1 MPERKRFSVDVFP
14 KLRLSWKRKS
24 WKFWSPPTN
33 DIPLRNMRCAL
44 GRQKM
49 NALMVFL
56 EMSIVFWLPKKKIC
70 ILKEHFKQRGVARIF
85 GPAECKTKARGRAVS
100 LNRQRRIFLR
110 ETLIDRFWISNLRA
124 PLDRV
129 CRSYLHQ
136 GGPLTKRLWVGR
148 KPQQIKS

>member
-1 MPERKRFSVDVFP
+1 MPDRKRFSVDVFP

-44 GRQKM
+44 GRQKYTDG
-49 NALMVFL
+49 FL
-56 EMSIVFWLPKKKIC
+56 EMSILFWLPKKKIC

-100 LNRQRRIFLR
+100 SNRQRRIFC
-110 ETLIDRFWISNLRA
+110 EKPWLIGFEFSNLRA

-129 CRSYLHQ
+129 CRFYLHQ
-136 GGPLTKRLWVGR
+136 GRPLTKRLWVGR
-148 KPQQIKS
+148 KPRQIKS